1 MRDMCH
7 IWNDMYERLTERRR
21 NLVRYYVRE
30 INTYFY
36 IGANLVMQLMMYSH
50 QIKVIENA

>member
-7 IWNDMYERLTERRR
+7 IWNDMYERVTERRR